1 MLFRGWVISKF
12 RLKVWK
18 GIGSYVLEF
27 SNAFKVIRTI
37 GYCEGKQKSFSNLM
51 PSSATYHDAYTYL
64 ILNIMRSND
73 LCLNA
78 LEINYS

>member
-1 MLFRGWVISKF
+1 MGCC
-12 RLKVWK
+12 
-18 GIGSYVLEF
+18 VLEF

-51 PSSATYHDAYTYL
+51 PSSVTYQNAYTYL
-64 ILNIMRSND
+64 ILNIMRGND

-78 LEINYS
+78 LEISYIVYCNI